1 MRYLIS
7 IVILFIAF
15 ATPSV
20 SHACGMKISR
30 DKRKKSSSL
39 SKAFQSI
46 DKVKRKKRRP
56 KKRRRVASKKPTKAK
71 DAAFKEVPK
80 KSKDTKKQ
88 TEEEQM
94 RRESSG
100 DKSIN

>member
-1 MRYLIS
+1 MRYLLS

-15 ATPSV
+15 AMPSV

-30 DKRKKSSSL
+30 DKLKKSSSL

-46 DKVKRKKRRP
+46 DKVKRKKRRS
-56 KKRRRVASKKPTKAK
+56 KKRKRVASKKSMAAK
-71 DAAFKEVPK
+71 DPVVKEVPK

-88 TEEEQM
+88 TEEKQM
-94 RRESSG
+94 RQESSG